1 MKICPRCGAP
11 MDDQIMQCPNCGLEF
26 APQPP
31 AEMPPQGQEPMDP
44 LQGVPQE
51 PVQPQ
56 QPQAPGFIPP
66 APPQWGANPPQG
78 IPQQTPGFMPPPA
91 GYPSQ
96 RKIFQWVDVCT
107 IFGFVSSVIGCFW
120 ASVLL
125 LPIGLVFSII
135 GYRGD
140 RTRALAVAGIVIAAV
155 GLLVKI
161 MMILYRADI
170 LPYWFTDGIF

>member
-11 MDDQIMQCPNCGLEF
+11 MEDSVLQCPNCGLEF
-26 APQPP
+26 AP
-31 AEMPPQGQEPMDP
+31 PQQ
-44 LQGVPQE
+44 

-56 QPQAPGFIPP
+56 QEAPGFVPP
-66 APPQWGANPPQG
+66 RQGMPPMPPQA
-78 IPQQTPGFMPPPA
+78 GFVPPPM
-91 GYPSQ
+91 GHPGQ

-125 LPIGLVFSII
+125 LPMGLVFSII